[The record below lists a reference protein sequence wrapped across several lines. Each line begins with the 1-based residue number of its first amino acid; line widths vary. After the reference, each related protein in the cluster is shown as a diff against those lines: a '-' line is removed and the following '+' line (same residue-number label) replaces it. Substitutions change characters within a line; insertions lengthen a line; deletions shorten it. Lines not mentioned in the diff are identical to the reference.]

1 VPPIL
6 LRVIKR
12 MLHFCYEM
20 FPRLYERRNQLAGTL
35 SGGEQQML
43 AFGRALMCN
52 PKIVMLDEPSMGLAP
67 NLVEKVIEKVE
78 EINKQGITVLLV
90 EQNAHVALNIASYG
104 YVMETGKI
112 TLKGNPK
119 ELLNNEHVKHAY
131 LGQ

>member
-1 VPPIL
+1 
-6 LRVIKR
+6 
-12 MLHFCYEM
+12 M